1 MLINVLKG
9 DIKLVG
15 VRPLSKHFYSLYDE
29 DLQINR
35 IKNKPGFI
43 PPYYVDLPKTMN
55 EIMESERKYL
65 DLYNKSPIKTDI
77 IYFFKAFKNVLFRGV
92 RSK

>member
-1 MLINVLKG
+1 MLFNIIKG
-9 DIKLVG
+9 DMKIVCA
-15 VRPLSKHFYSLYDE
+15 RPLSEHFFSLYDK
-29 DLQINR
+29 DLQEKR

-43 PPYYVDLPKTMN
+43 PPYYVDLPKTMT

-65 DLYNKSPIKTDI
+65 SLYEKNPIRTDI
-77 IYFFKAFKNVLFRGV
+77 KYFFLAFKNVLFRGV